1 MLNTLIHYIM
11 SIGFNLT
18 TKCRS
23 ISSFQKLLDVVA
35 GRHDASASH
44 EEDYSELIICRM
56 GMMTFGFETEEGEVV
71 VKGYCQTNL
80 LGAGFHKAAIDLA
93 DELVDLNGFPFE
105 MMDETDYYEHRDF
118 ERMRSEHFYPWLSN
132 VMELCRERKGGEYQM
147 LAICWDYNKYVPQEV
162 EGAVVSPFGRIDVER
177 FAEREE
183 RDGIAALAAD
193 FFMWN
198 DAERDARFYR
208 NTALS
213 ALWEDCYFMPSS
225 RFDEDKAINDF
236 IIRNLEKAAAMDA
249 SLPFPKEDYLLVCS
263 LAEKDPIDVSALP
276 NYECDYPIGYRKGK
290 VTHRLGNLSF
300 ALPGNFIYFDKE
312 FTRGYY
318 DDDSQD
324 VWHVVHISAY
334 SIPEEDIHYLE
345 ENVGERITEK
355 FFKNGKCRLY
365 DMEENEQE
373 DAEYVYQCQIITERQ
388 LSIFTISCSG
398 KQEATRFALDF
409 IEKLAASKEDRH
421 DKLLQ
426 QIEQWDADNEQQ
438 MIVDA
443 ILEIP
448 EEERTVEL
456 IGLLARAYNNS
467 EEYPKA
473 IECLRS
479 IEEES
484 GEDASWF
491 HRLGYAYYYLNN
503 LEEAQKAFERALELD
518 PDDNPSEQYLNF
530 CKNGEYAYVPE
541 TYDEEEMEALD
552 AHIGKYFGESENVFH
567 EIVSPD
573 IHVDI
578 YVIEPT
584 PARNFY
590 TLITF
595 GMGAHLMNVPE
606 ELDEYKLKRAEMVIY
621 LPADWDI
628 YEGDEEYYWPLRW
641 LKILARLPIK
651 HDTWLGWGHT
661 VPNGRPFADNT
672 LLSGV
677 MLINPEDV
685 EEGAAVCE
693 LPNGEEVN
701 FYQVIPLYEEE
712 MNYKLEHG
720 AEGLLDKMT
729 DVSSVVDLNRRNTCA
744 D

>member
-1 MLNTLIHYIM
+1 M

-80 LGAGFHKAAIDLA
+80 LGAGFHKAAIELA

-147 LAICWDYNKYVPQEV
+147 FAICWDYDKYMPQEV
-162 EGAVVSPFGRIDVER
+162 EGAVVSPFGRINVER

-183 RDGIAALAAD
+183 REGIAALAAD

-249 SLPFPKEDYLLVCS
+249 SLPFPKEDYLLLCS
-263 LAEKDPIDVSALP
+263 LAEKDPIDISALP
-276 NYECDYPIGYRKGK
+276 NYESDYPIGYRKGK
-290 VTHRLGNLSF
+290 VTYRLGNLSF

-312 FTRGYY
+312 VSRGYY

-334 SIPEEDIHYLE
+334 SIPEDDIHYLE

-365 DMEENEQE
+365 DMGENEQE
-373 DAEYVYQCQIITERQ
+373 DAEYVYQCQIITEHQ

-409 IEKLAASKEDRH
+409 IEKLAASKEEQH

-484 GEDASWF
+484 GEDALWF
-491 HRLGYAYYYLNN
+491 HRLGYAYYYMNN
-503 LEEAQKAFERALELD
+503 LEEAQKAFERALELN
-518 PDDNPSEQYLNF
+518 PDDNASEQYLNF
-530 CKNGEYAYVPE
+530 CKNGEYAYDPE
-541 TYDEEEMEALD
+541 VYDEEEVEALD
-552 AHIGKYFGESENVFH
+552 AHIEKYFGTSENVFH

-584 PARNFY
+584 PERNFY
-590 TLITF
+590 TLITV
-595 GMGAHLMNVPE
+595 GMGAHLMDVPE

-628 YEGDEEYYWPLRW
+628 YNGDEAYYWPLRW

-661 VPNGRPFADNT
+661 VPNGGPFADNT

-685 EEGAAVCE
+685 EEGAAICE

-701 FYQVIPLYEEE
+701 FYQVIPVYEEE
-712 MNYKLEHG
+712 MNYKIEHG
-720 AEGLLDKMT
+720 AEGLLDKMA

>member
-1 MLNTLIHYIM
+1 M
-11 SIGFNLT
+11 T

-35 GRHDASASH
+35 GRHNASASH

-56 GMMTFGFETEEGEVV
+56 GMMTFDFETEEGEVV

-93 DELVDLNGFPFE
+93 DELVDLNGYPFE
-105 MMDETDYYEHRDF
+105 MFDETEYYEHRDF

-162 EGAVVSPFGRIDVER
+162 EGTVVSPFGRINVER

-290 VTHRLGNLSF
+290 VTYRLGNLRF

-312 FTRGYY
+312 VSRGYY

-355 FFKNGKCRLY
+355 FFENGKCRLY

-398 KQEATRFALDF
+398 KQEAMRFALDF
-409 IEKLAASKEDRH
+409 IEKLAAGKEDRH

-426 QIEQWDADNEQQ
+426 QIEQWDVNEEHQ

-448 EEERTVEL
+448 EEARTVEL

-661 VPNGRPFADNT
+661 VPNGGPFADNT

-685 EEGAAVCE
+685 EEGAAICE

-720 AEGLLDKMT
+720 AEGLLDKMA

>member
-1 MLNTLIHYIM
+1 M

-80 LGAGFHKAAIDLA
+80 LGAGFHKAAIELA

-147 LAICWDYNKYVPQEV
+147 FAICWDYDKYMPQEV
-162 EGAVVSPFGRIDVER
+162 EGAVVSPFGRINVER

-183 RDGIAALAAD
+183 REGIAVLAAD

-225 RFDEDKAINDF
+225 RFDEDRAINDF

-249 SLPFPKEDYLLVCS
+249 SLPFPKEDYLLLCS
-263 LAEKDPIDVSALP
+263 LAEKDPIDISALP
-276 NYECDYPIGYRKGK
+276 NYESDYPIGYRKGK
-290 VTHRLGNLSF
+290 VTYRLGNLSF
-300 ALPGNFIYFDKE
+300 AVPGHFIYFEQEDS
-312 FTRGYY
+312 RGYY
-318 DDDSQD
+318 DDDTQD
-324 VWHVVHISAY
+324 VWHVVRISAY

-345 ENVGERITEK
+345 EHTGEMITEK
-355 FFKNGKCRLY
+355 FFNNGKCRLY
-365 DMEENEQE
+365 DMGGDESGN
-373 DAEYVYQCQIITERQ
+373 DEYVYQCQIITEHQ

-409 IEKLAASKEDRH
+409 IEKLVASKEEQH

-484 GEDASWF
+484 GEDALWF
-491 HRLGYAYYYLNN
+491 HRLGYAYYYMNN
-503 LEEAQKAFERALELD
+503 LEEAQNAFERALELN
-518 PDDNPSEQYLNF
+518 PDDNASEQYLNF
-530 CKNGEYAYVPE
+530 CKNGEYAYDPE
-541 TYDEEEMEALD
+541 VYDEEEVEALD
-552 AHIGKYFGESENVFH
+552 AHIEKYFGASENVFH

-590 TLITF
+590 TLITV
-595 GMGAHLMNVPE
+595 GMGAHLMDVPE

-628 YEGDEEYYWPLRW
+628 YNGDEAYYWPLRW

-661 VPNGRPFADNT
+661 VPNGGPFADNT

-685 EEGAAVCE
+685 EEGAAICE

-701 FYQVIPLYEEE
+701 FYQVIPVYEEE
-712 MNYKLEHG
+712 MNYKIEHG
-720 AEGLLDKMT
+720 AEGLLDKMA

>member
-1 MLNTLIHYIM
+1 M

-80 LGAGFHKAAIDLA
+80 LGAGFHKAAIELA

-147 LAICWDYNKYVPQEV
+147 FAICWDYDKYMPQEV
-162 EGAVVSPFGRIDVER
+162 EGAVVSPFGRINVER

-183 RDGIAALAAD
+183 REGIAALAAD

-225 RFDEDKAINDF
+225 RFDEDRAINDF

-249 SLPFPKEDYLLVCS
+249 SLPFPKEDYLLLCS
-263 LAEKDPIDVSALP
+263 LAEKDPIDISALP
-276 NYECDYPIGYRKGK
+276 NYESDYPIGYRKGK
-290 VTHRLGNLSF
+290 VTYRLGNLSF

-312 FTRGYY
+312 VSRGYY

-334 SIPEEDIHYLE
+334 SIPEDDIHYLE

-355 FFKNGKCRLY
+355 FFENGKCRLY

-409 IEKLAASKEDRH
+409 IEKLVASKEEQH

-484 GEDASWF
+484 GEDALWF
-491 HRLGYAYYYLNN
+491 HRLGYAYYYMNN
-503 LEEAQKAFERALELD
+503 LEEAQKAFERALELN
-518 PDDNPSEQYLNF
+518 PDDNASEQYLNF
-530 CKNGEYAYVPE
+530 CKNGEYAYDPE
-541 TYDEEEMEALD
+541 VYDEEEVEALD
-552 AHIGKYFGESENVFH
+552 AHIEKYFGKSENVFH

-578 YVIEPT
+578 YIIEPT
-584 PARNFY
+584 PERNFY
-590 TLITF
+590 TLITV

-628 YEGDEEYYWPLRW
+628 YNGDEAYYWPLRW

-661 VPNGRPFADNT
+661 VPNGGPFADNT

-685 EEGAAVCE
+685 EEGAAICE

-701 FYQVIPLYEEE
+701 FYQVIPVYEEE
-712 MNYKLEHG
+712 MNYKIEHG
-720 AEGLLDKMT
+720 AEGLLDKMA

>member
-1 MLNTLIHYIM
+1 M

-80 LGAGFHKAAIDLA
+80 LGAGFHKAAIELA

-118 ERMRSEHFYPWLSN
+118 ERMRSEHFYRWLSN

-147 LAICWDYNKYVPQEV
+147 FAICWDYDKYMPQEV
-162 EGAVVSPFGRIDVER
+162 EGAVVSPFGRINVER

-183 RDGIAALAAD
+183 REGIAALAAD

-225 RFDEDKAINDF
+225 RFDEDRAINDF

-249 SLPFPKEDYLLVCS
+249 SLPFPKEDYLLLCS
-263 LAEKDPIDVSALP
+263 LAEKDPIDISALP
-276 NYECDYPIGYRKGK
+276 NYESDYPIGYRKGK
-290 VTHRLGNLSF
+290 VTYRLGNLSF
-300 ALPGNFIYFDKE
+300 AVPGHFIYFEQEDS
-312 FTRGYY
+312 RGYY
-318 DDDSQD
+318 DDDTQEI
-324 VWHVVHISAY
+324 WHVVRISAY

-345 ENVGERITEK
+345 EHTGEMITEK
-355 FFKNGKCRLY
+355 FFNNGKCRLY
-365 DMEENEQE
+365 DMGGDESGN
-373 DAEYVYQCQIITERQ
+373 DEYVYQCQIITERQ

-409 IEKLAASKEDRH
+409 IERLAASKEEQH

-484 GEDASWF
+484 GEDALWF
-491 HRLGYAYYYLNN
+491 HRLGYAYYYMNN
-503 LEEAQKAFERALELD
+503 LEEAQKAFERALELN
-518 PDDNPSEQYLNF
+518 PDDNASEQYLNF
-530 CKNGEYAYVPE
+530 CKNGEYAYDPE
-541 TYDEEEMEALD
+541 VYDEEEVEALD
-552 AHIGKYFGESENVFH
+552 AHIEKYFGASENVFH

-590 TLITF
+590 TLITV
-595 GMGAHLMNVPE
+595 GMGAHLMDVPE

-628 YEGDEEYYWPLRW
+628 YNGDEEYYWPLRW

-661 VPNGRPFADNT
+661 VPNGGPFADNT

-685 EEGAAVCE
+685 EEGAAICE

-701 FYQVIPLYEEE
+701 FYQVIPVYEEE
-712 MNYKLEHG
+712 MNYKIEHG
-720 AEGLLDKMT
+720 AEGLLDKMA
-729 DVSSVVDLNRRNTCA
+729 DVSSVVDLNRRNTCV

>member
-1 MLNTLIHYIM
+1 M

-80 LGAGFHKAAIDLA
+80 LGAGFHKAAIELA

-118 ERMRSEHFYPWLSN
+118 ERMRSEHFYRWLSN

-147 LAICWDYNKYVPQEV
+147 FAICWDYDKYMPQEV
-162 EGAVVSPFGRIDVER
+162 EGAVVSPFGRINVER

-183 RDGIAALAAD
+183 REGIAALAAD

-249 SLPFPKEDYLLVCS
+249 SLPFPKEDYLLLCS
-263 LAEKDPIDVSALP
+263 LAEKDPIDISALP
-276 NYECDYPIGYRKGK
+276 NYESDYPIGYRKGK
-290 VTHRLGNLSF
+290 VTYRLGNLSF

-312 FTRGYY
+312 VSRGYY

-334 SIPEEDIHYLE
+334 SIPEDDIHYLE

-365 DMEENEQE
+365 DMGENEQE

-409 IEKLAASKEDRH
+409 IEKLAASKEEQH

-484 GEDASWF
+484 GEDALWF
-491 HRLGYAYYYLNN
+491 HRLGYAYYYMNN
-503 LEEAQKAFERALELD
+503 LEEAQKAFERALELN
-518 PDDNPSEQYLNF
+518 PDDNASEQYLNF
-530 CKNGEYAYVPE
+530 CKNGEYAYDPE
-541 TYDEEEMEALD
+541 VYDEEEVEALD
-552 AHIGKYFGESENVFH
+552 AHIEKYFGASENVFH

-584 PARNFY
+584 PERNFY
-590 TLITF
+590 TLITV
-595 GMGAHLMNVPE
+595 GMGAHLMDVPE

-628 YEGDEEYYWPLRW
+628 YNGDEAYYWPLRW

-661 VPNGRPFADNT
+661 VPNGGPFADNT

-685 EEGAAVCE
+685 EEGAAICE

-701 FYQVIPLYEEE
+701 FYQVIPVYEEE
-712 MNYKLEHG
+712 MNYKIEHG
-720 AEGLLDKMT
+720 AEGLLDKMA

>member
-1 MLNTLIHYIM
+1 M

-80 LGAGFHKAAIDLA
+80 LGAGFHKAAIELA

-147 LAICWDYNKYVPQEV
+147 FAICWDYDKYMPQEV
-162 EGAVVSPFGRIDVER
+162 EGAVVSPFGRINVER

-183 RDGIAALAAD
+183 REGIAALAAD

-249 SLPFPKEDYLLVCS
+249 SLPFPKEDYLLLCS
-263 LAEKDPIDVSALP
+263 LAEKDPIDISALP
-276 NYECDYPIGYRKGK
+276 NYESDYPIGYRKGK
-290 VTHRLGNLSF
+290 VTYRLGNLSF
-300 ALPGNFIYFDKE
+300 ALPGNFIYFDNE
-312 FTRGYY
+312 VSRGYY

-334 SIPEEDIHYLE
+334 SIPEDDIHYLE

-355 FFKNGKCRLY
+355 FFENGKCRLY
-365 DMEENEQE
+365 DMGENEQE

-484 GEDASWF
+484 GEDALWF
-491 HRLGYAYYYLNN
+491 HRLGYAYYYMNN
-503 LEEAQKAFERALELD
+503 LEEAQKAFERALELN
-518 PDDNPSEQYLNF
+518 PDDNASEQYLNF
-530 CKNGEYAYVPE
+530 CKNGEYAYDPE
-541 TYDEEEMEALD
+541 VYDEEEVEALD
-552 AHIGKYFGESENVFH
+552 AHIEKYFGASENVFH

-584 PARNFY
+584 PERNFY
-590 TLITF
+590 TLITV
-595 GMGAHLMNVPE
+595 GMGAHLMDVPE

-628 YEGDEEYYWPLRW
+628 YNGDEAYYWPLRW

-661 VPNGRPFADNT
+661 VPNGGAFADNT

-685 EEGAAVCE
+685 EEGAAICE

-701 FYQVIPLYEEE
+701 FYQVIPVYEEE
-712 MNYKLEHG
+712 MNYKIEHG
-720 AEGLLDKMT
+720 AEGLLDKMA

>member
-1 MLNTLIHYIM
+1 M

-80 LGAGFHKAAIDLA
+80 LGAGFHKAAIELA

-147 LAICWDYNKYVPQEV
+147 FAICWDYDKYMPQEV
-162 EGAVVSPFGRIDVER
+162 EGAVVSPFGRINVER

-183 RDGIAALAAD
+183 REGIAALAAD

-249 SLPFPKEDYLLVCS
+249 SLPFPKEDYLLLCS
-263 LAEKDPIDVSALP
+263 LAEKDPIDISALP
-276 NYECDYPIGYRKGK
+276 NYESDYPIGYRKGK
-290 VTHRLGNLSF
+290 VTYRLGNLSF
-300 ALPGNFIYFDKE
+300 AVPGHFIYFEQEDS
-312 FTRGYY
+312 RGYY
-318 DDDSQD
+318 DDDTQEI
-324 VWHVVHISAY
+324 WHVVRISAY

-345 ENVGERITEK
+345 EHTGEMITEK
-355 FFKNGKCRLY
+355 FFNNGKCRLY
-365 DMEENEQE
+365 DMGGDESGN
-373 DAEYVYQCQIITERQ
+373 DEYVYQCQIITERQ

-398 KQEATRFALDF
+398 KEEATRFSMDF
-409 IEKLAASKEDRH
+409 IERLAASKEEQH

-484 GEDASWF
+484 GEDALWF
-491 HRLGYAYYYLNN
+491 HRLGYAYYYMNN
-503 LEEAQKAFERALELD
+503 LEEAQKAFERALELN
-518 PDDNPSEQYLNF
+518 PDDNASEQYLNF
-530 CKNGEYAYVPE
+530 CKNGEYAYDPE
-541 TYDEEEMEALD
+541 VYDEEEVEALD
-552 AHIGKYFGESENVFH
+552 AHIEKYFGASENVFH

-590 TLITF
+590 TLITV
-595 GMGAHLMNVPE
+595 GMGAHLMDVPE

-628 YEGDEEYYWPLRW
+628 YNGDEEYYWPLRW

-661 VPNGRPFADNT
+661 VPNGGPFADNT

-685 EEGAAVCE
+685 EEGAAICE

-701 FYQVIPLYEEE
+701 FYQVIPVYEEE
-712 MNYKLEHG
+712 MNYKIEHG
-720 AEGLLDKMT
+720 AEGLLDKMA

>member
-1 MLNTLIHYIM
+1 M

-80 LGAGFHKAAIDLA
+80 LGAGFHKAAIELA

-147 LAICWDYNKYVPQEV
+147 FAICWDYDKYMPQEV
-162 EGAVVSPFGRIDVER
+162 EGAVVSPFGRINVER

-183 RDGIAALAAD
+183 REGIAALAAD

-249 SLPFPKEDYLLVCS
+249 SLPFPKEDYLLLCS
-263 LAEKDPIDVSALP
+263 LAEKDPIDISALP
-276 NYECDYPIGYRKGK
+276 NYESDYPIGYRKGK
-290 VTHRLGNLSF
+290 VTYRLGNLSF
-300 ALPGNFIYFDKE
+300 AVPGHFIYFEQEDS
-312 FTRGYY
+312 RGYY
-318 DDDSQD
+318 DDDTQEI
-324 VWHVVHISAY
+324 WHVVRISAY

-345 ENVGERITEK
+345 EHTGEMITEK
-355 FFKNGKCRLY
+355 FFNNGKCRLY
-365 DMEENEQE
+365 DMGGDESGN
-373 DAEYVYQCQIITERQ
+373 DEYVYQCQIITERQ

-409 IEKLAASKEDRH
+409 IERLAASKEEQH

-484 GEDASWF
+484 GEDALWF
-491 HRLGYAYYYLNN
+491 HRLGYAYYYMNN
-503 LEEAQKAFERALELD
+503 LEEAQKAFERALELN
-518 PDDNPSEQYLNF
+518 PDDNASEQYLNF
-530 CKNGEYAYVPE
+530 CKNGEYAYDPE
-541 TYDEEEMEALD
+541 VYDEEEVEALD
-552 AHIGKYFGESENVFH
+552 AHIEKYFGASENVFH

-584 PARNFY
+584 PERNFY
-590 TLITF
+590 TLITV
-595 GMGAHLMNVPE
+595 GMGAHLMDVPE

-628 YEGDEEYYWPLRW
+628 YNGDEEYYWPLRW

-661 VPNGRPFADNT
+661 VPNGGPFADNT

-685 EEGAAVCE
+685 EEGAAICE

-701 FYQVIPLYEEE
+701 FYQVIPVYEEE
-712 MNYKLEHG
+712 MNYKIEHG
-720 AEGLLDKMT
+720 AEGLLDKMA

>member
-1 MLNTLIHYIM
+1 M
-11 SIGFNLT
+11 T

-35 GRHDASASH
+35 GRHNASASH

-93 DELVDLNGFPFE
+93 DELVDLNGYPFE
-105 MMDETDYYEHRDF
+105 MFDETEYYEHRDF

-132 VMELCRERKGGEYQM
+132 VMGLCRERKGGEYQM
-147 LAICWDYNKYVPQEV
+147 LAICWDYNRYVPQEV
-162 EGAVVSPFGRIDVER
+162 EGTVVSPFGRINVER

-290 VTHRLGNLSF
+290 VTYRLGNLRF

-312 FTRGYY
+312 VSRGYY

-355 FFKNGKCRLY
+355 FFENGKCRLY

-409 IEKLAASKEDRH
+409 IEKLSAGKEDRH

-426 QIEQWDADNEQQ
+426 QIEQWDVNEEHQ

-448 EEERTVEL
+448 EEARTVEL

-661 VPNGRPFADNT
+661 VPNGGPFADNT

-720 AEGLLDKMT
+720 AEGLLDKIAN
-729 DVSSVVDLNRRNTCA
+729 VSSVVDLNRRNTCA

>member
-1 MLNTLIHYIM
+1 M

-80 LGAGFHKAAIDLA
+80 LGAGFHKAAIELA

-147 LAICWDYNKYVPQEV
+147 FAICWDYDKYMPQEV
-162 EGAVVSPFGRIDVER
+162 EGAVVSPFGRINVER

-183 RDGIAALAAD
+183 REGIAVLAAD

-225 RFDEDKAINDF
+225 RFDEDRAINDF

-249 SLPFPKEDYLLVCS
+249 SLPFPKEDYLLLCS
-263 LAEKDPIDVSALP
+263 LAEKDPIDISALP
-276 NYECDYPIGYRKGK
+276 NYESDYPIGYRKGK
-290 VTHRLGNLSF
+290 VTYRLGNLSF

-312 FTRGYY
+312 VSRGYY

-334 SIPEEDIHYLE
+334 SIPEDDIHYLE

-365 DMEENEQE
+365 DMGENEQE

-409 IEKLAASKEDRH
+409 IEKLAASKEEQH

-484 GEDASWF
+484 GEDALWF
-491 HRLGYAYYYLNN
+491 HRLGYAYYYMNN
-503 LEEAQKAFERALELD
+503 LEEAQKAFERALELN
-518 PDDNPSEQYLNF
+518 PDDNASEQYLNF
-530 CKNGEYAYVPE
+530 CKNGEYAYDPE
-541 TYDEEEMEALD
+541 VYDEEEVEALD
-552 AHIGKYFGESENVFH
+552 AHIEKYFGESENVFH

-590 TLITF
+590 TLITV
-595 GMGAHLMNVPE
+595 GMGAHLMDVPE

-628 YEGDEEYYWPLRW
+628 YNGDEEYYWPLRW

-661 VPNGRPFADNT
+661 VPNGGPFADNT

-685 EEGAAVCE
+685 EEGAAICE

-701 FYQVIPLYEEE
+701 FYQVIPVYEEE
-712 MNYKLEHG
+712 MNYKIEHG
-720 AEGLLDKMT
+720 AEGLLDKMA